1 MCLHPSIVEPAI
13 IHTVDP
19 DARSM
24 LRESMTV
31 LNNTGTWTFNSYEPV
46 IGNPSDTCGYTRLCR
61 YKHHETDQHRSSG
74 MPVILRPDVRKQLL
88 DDSPITTPLLC
99 LGRKMNLFLRGFFPF
114 FDRF

>member
-1 MCLHPSIVEPAI
+1 MNQSFEIPQTPA
-13 IHTVDP
+13 
-19 DARSM
+19 
-24 LRESMTV
+24 
-31 LNNTGTWTFNSYEPV
+31 
-46 IGNPSDTCGYTRLCR
+46 GYTRLCR